1 MEERD
6 MTRTEKRLLNLS
18 NKRKRLMQRIVKA
31 STEHKARQELYGRL
45 VEATAAQIRTELALE
60 RKARAA

>member
-1 MEERD
+1 MAS
-6 MTRTEKRLLNLS
+6 RTEKRLIKLS
-18 NKRKRLMQRIVKA
+18 NDRQRLMQRIVKA

-60 RKARAA
+60 RKGRAA